1 MAFDVNGRFIGL
13 SAEGPAKAWPAEAR
27 VKEVRAD
34 PLEIAHLVQEWS
46 SNTPPAL
53 KAVVWYR
60 LPVAGDTLNWR
71 WPTFSTILE
80 SRIPRKS
87 VRVEAHRV
95 ETGLIEIGL
104 VNDGELDIS
113 SRLAVKARWSGARLV
128 AGDGLHGFQMA
139 DRDFSSAKFGTG
151 GRPYRLP
158 AGEQQVIGWLRL
170 DQDREVRVEI
180 DDLDAR

>member
-1 MAFDVNGRFIGL
+1 MAFDSKGSFIGL
-13 SAEGPAKAWPAEAR
+13 SAEGPAKSWPADVR
-27 VKEVRAD
+27 LKEVRAD
-34 PLEIAHLVQEWS
+34 PMEIAHLVQEWS
-46 SNTPPAL
+46 SNTPSAL

-60 LPVAGDTLNWR
+60 LPVPGDTLNWR
-71 WPTFSTILE
+71 WPTFSAILQ

-95 ETGLIEIGL
+95 EPGLIEIGL

-113 SRLAVKARWSGARLV
+113 SRLAVKARWSGVRLV

-139 DRDFSSAKFGTG
+139 DRDFSSAKLETD

-170 DQDREVRVEI
+170 DQDREVQVEI
-180 DDLDAR
+180 DKFDGR